1 MAPSLYNYV
10 GLFIFCRGNFD
21 CICEITIMRMG
32 AHRSWQDVMRWN
44 CCFVFLLLSF
54 TSDLDKR
61 EEHSKAYV
69 LRNRCEA

>member
-1 MAPSLYNYV
+1 
-10 GLFIFCRGNFD
+10 
-21 CICEITIMRMG
+21 MRMG

-61 EEHSKAYV
+61 EEHSEAYV